1 MIPFFCVNN
10 VWINYFRNFVSS
22 HVLFV
27 VVVGF
32 YYVCVHVWAVDH
44 IRWKNIIL
52 KWERKA
58 KKERDRET
66 EGGRTQKRG
75 EVKRDSFEFSVYSH
89 AQRTHISLIEQ
100 KTRTGFCR
108 LFSFLPLSISLFL
121 FNFFDSPLQNLEREW
136 FRYMDPAFYISQ
148 SFLLYKNT
156 NIYR

>member
-1 MIPFFCVNN
+1 MNKLFSEFCLFACAICCCC
-10 VWINYFRNFVSS
+10 WLLLCLCACVSRRS
-22 HVLFV
+22 YSMEKHYPKM
-27 VVVGF
+27 GT
-32 YYVCVHVWAVDH
+32 
-44 IRWKNIIL
+44 
-52 KWERKA
+52 ES
-58 KKERDRET
+58 KEREIERQREA
-66 EGGRTQKRG
+66 ERKRG

-89 AQRTHISLIEQ
+89 AQRTHILLIEQ